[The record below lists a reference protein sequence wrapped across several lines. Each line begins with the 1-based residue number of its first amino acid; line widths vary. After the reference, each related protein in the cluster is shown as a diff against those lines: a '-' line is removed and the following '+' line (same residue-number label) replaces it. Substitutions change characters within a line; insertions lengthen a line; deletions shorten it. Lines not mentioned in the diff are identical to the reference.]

1 MLLEVYG
8 HGGDLQTAAE
18 RYGIAPEQMMDLSAN
33 INPLGPPPGLLDNL
47 QRVLPEIVK
56 YPDPGHRRLVSLLS
70 RRYAVEPGCL
80 VIGNGAAENMA
91 LALLALAPMKVGIIE
106 PCFSEY
112 RTLAEQFGA
121 QVSSV
126 FGSAKRAF
134 RAEPQDV
141 ERLIRETDL
150 VFLGQP
156 NNPNGVQ
163 YPLDELR
170 RFAEAAERSGTY
182 LIVDEAFVDFIPEL
196 QRQTLLPE
204 LTKYSQLVLIRSMTK
219 FYAIPG
225 LRLGFAMA
233 APELAARMRSK
244 QVTWSVN
251 SLALAAGEVCLQ
263 ADEAYEQATIALIA
277 EQRKLLQAALL
288 ELGCETWPGEANF
301 MLVRLP
307 EDWTAA
313 GVQTELGKRGVLV
326 RSCAMYA
333 GLSER
338 DIRIAVKGEDES
350 QRLLAE
356 LSAVLGGK
364 TR

>member
-33 INPLGPPPGLLDNL
+33 INPLGPPPGLLDKL
-47 QRVLPEIVK
+47 REVLPEIVK

-70 RRYAVEPGCL
+70 RRYTVEPECL

-91 LALLALAPMKVGIIE
+91 LALLALSPSKVGIIE

-126 FGSAKRAF
+126 FGKEERAF
-134 RAEPQDV
+134 RAAPQDI
-141 ERLIRETDL
+141 ERLIMETDL

-170 RFAEAAERSGTY
+170 RFAETAERSGTY
-182 LIVDEAFVDFIPEL
+182 LIVDEAFVDFIPEH
-196 QRQTLLPE
+196 QRQSLLPE
-204 LTKYSQLVLIRSMTK
+204 LTKYSHLVLIRSMTK

-225 LRLGFAMA
+225 LRLGFAIA
-233 APELAARMRSK
+233 SPELAARMRGK

-263 ADEAYEQATIALIA
+263 ADDAYEQETMAIIA
-277 EQRKLLQAALL
+277 EQRGLLHAALR

-301 MLVRLP
+301 MLVRLA
-307 EDWTAA
+307 EGWTAA
-313 GVQTELGKRGVLV
+313 RVQAELGSRGVLI

-333 GLSER
+333 GLGER
-338 DIRIAVKGEDES
+338 DIRIAVKGERES
-350 QRLLAE
+350 RRLLAE
-356 LSAVLGGK
+356 LSAVLGGQ
-364 TR
+364 TQ